1 MDDGKRGKRGFK
13 GKYRREWTTVR
24 EARGDS
30 KGSIGGNGRR

>member
-24 EARGDS
+24 EAEEDQES
-30 KGSIGGNGRR
+30 HEHN